1 MPLPDVLVRIYDA
14 DEGTRMVP
22 AKDVGE
28 ICISG
33 PQLMEGYWNRPEDT
47 ANVLRQHADADGTRL
62 WLHTGDLGYLDEDGY
77 VFIVDRKKD
86 MIKTS
91 GFQVWPR
98 EIEEVLAT
106 HPAVAEVGV
115 AGVADPVKGEVVHAW
130 IVLRAGQ
137 TATEQDLRSYCRERL
152 APYKVPARV
161 EFRADLP
168 KTLVGKVLRR
178 ALRDSATQPTSP
190 TGPPEA

>member
-14 DEGTRMVP
+14 DEGTRMLP
-22 AKDVGE
+22 AKEVGE
-28 ICISG
+28 IAIAG
-33 PQLMEGYWNRPEDT
+33 PQLMEGYWNRPDET
-47 ANVLRQHADADGTRL
+47 ANVLRDHADADGTRR

-98 EIEEVLAT
+98 EVEEVLAT

-115 AGVADPVKGEVVHAW
+115 AGVGDPVKGEVVHAW

-137 TATEQDLRSYCRERL
+137 TATEQELRAFCRSSSR
-152 APYKVPARV
+152 RT
-161 EFRADLP
+161 RS
-168 KTLVGKVLRR
+168 RR
-178 ALRDSATQPTSP
+178 ASSSAPSCRRRWWEKCCGARCARRRLHRRP
-190 TGPPEA
+190 KA

>member
-1 MPLPDVLVRIYDA
+1 
-14 DEGTRMVP
+14 
-22 AKDVGE
+22 
-28 ICISG
+28 
-33 PQLMEGYWNRPEDT
+33 MEGYWNRPEET
-47 ANVLRQHADADGTRL
+47 VNVLREHADAGDARV

-98 EIEEVLAT
+98 EVEEVLAA

-115 AGVADPVKGEVVHAW
+115 AGVSDPVKGEVVHAW
-130 IVLRAGQ
+130 IVLRSGQ
-137 TATEQDLRSYCRERL
+137 AATEQDLRAFCREQL

-161 EFRADLP
+161 EFRSELP
-168 KTLVGKVLRR
+168 KTTAGKVLRR
-178 ALRDSATQPTSP
+178 ALRDSVTTPPTLSR
-190 TGPPEA
+190 